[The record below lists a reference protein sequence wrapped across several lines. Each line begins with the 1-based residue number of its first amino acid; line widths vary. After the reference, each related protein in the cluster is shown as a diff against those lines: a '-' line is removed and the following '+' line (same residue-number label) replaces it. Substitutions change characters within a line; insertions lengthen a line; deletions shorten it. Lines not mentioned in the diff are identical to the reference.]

1 MADKEKVASDP
12 IEAEGIRIGNDRFKF
27 KTNLDL
33 NRDPDSRIGLNSV
46 ARSPE
51 KTISSSD
58 NIEQKATAI
67 ASGVGSYALGPGA
80 VAQGHYSFALGSGA
94 YSLGKNSFCH
104 GAYDKI
110 PFDTARPFHSAIGV
124 GSASFN
130 GASAIGDYS
139 FAEGCGQ
146 TGFDVNDTSIGAYA
160 HAEGSGKAYGQC
172 SHAEG
177 YGIATEEGSHAEGF
191 NTIAKGQFSHV
202 EGKGSFNY
210 NDEAKTEYEREGR
223 TRADGTACHAEG
235 VRTFAA
241 GWATHTEGE
250 SAKANGLYCHAR
262 GYYSRAGGFYE
273 DKASDY
279 SCCSSI
285 GNHTVATGN
294 QSIGAGI
301 YTRAYGENSVSLG
314 CSTIASGQDQV
325 VLGRLN
331 KPKSDCAIIVG
342 GGDNVSVNPDKAENG
357 VVEFEGKTYIQKNIL
372 EFDWD
377 GNLWIRGSFLY
388 GDEKFSA
395 ISSEDLKN
403 YYTKTEATDIF
414 LSKEDATEHLLPTV
428 SQSDNGKILSVV
440 NGAWTPISI
449 VNAEGVAY

>member
-1 MADKEKVASDP
+1 MADEEKILPNP

-27 KTNLDL
+27 KANLDL
-33 NRDPDSRIGLNSV
+33 NRDPDSLIGLNSV

-51 KTISSSD
+51 KTISPSD
-58 NIEQKATAI
+58 NVERDTTAI
-67 ASGVGSYALGPGA
+67 ASGVGSYALGLRA
-80 VAQGHYSFALGSGA
+80 IAQGHYSFALGSGA
-94 YSLGKNSFCH
+94 YAFGKNSFCH
-104 GAYDKI
+104 GVYDYNAPDPGAYCI
-110 PFDTARPFHSAIGV
+110 AAGIGA
-124 GSASFN
+124 ASFN
-130 GASAIGDYS
+130 GATANGDYS
-139 FAEGCGQ
+139 FAEGRGHV
-146 TGFDVNDTSIGAYA
+146 GVSDSDIYSGNYA
-160 HAEGSGKAYGQC
+160 HAEGYSQAYGEY

-177 YGIATEEGSHAEGF
+177 GGMAYGESSHAEGDW
-191 NTIAKGQFSHV
+191 TIAEGMCSHV
-202 EGKGSFNY
+202 EGHGLFNY
-210 NDEAKTEYEREGR
+210 NIDAKTEYEREGK

-250 SAKANGLYCHAR
+250 SAKANGLYCYAR
-262 GYYSRAGGFYE
+262 GYGSRAGGFYE

-294 QSIGAGI
+294 QSIGTGL
-301 YTRAYGENSVSLG
+301 YTSASGENSVSLG
-314 CSTIASGQDQV
+314 CGTIALGNEQI
-325 VLGRLN
+325 VLGRSN
-331 KPKSDCAIIVG
+331 QPKSNYAIIIG
-342 GGDNVSVNPDKAENG
+342 GGDRDILNRPPEHPANK
-357 VVEFEGKTYIQKNIL
+357 KNIF

-377 GNLWIRGSFLY
+377 GNLWIGGSFLY
-388 GDEKFSA
+388 GDEKKSA
-395 ISSEDLKN
+395 ISSEDLKD
-403 YYTKTEATDIF
+403 YYTKIETTNIF